1 MYETLQQYW
10 WFLVSLLGA
19 LLVFMLFVQ
28 GGQSLVWSLGKN
40 EAQRRVL
47 LLATGRKWGI
57 TFTTLATFGGAFFA
71 SFPLFYSTSFG
82 GAYWVWM
89 SILLTFVVQA
99 VSYEFRVRRGNL
111 LGSGTFS
118 VFLFINGLLAP
129 LLIGTAVG
137 TFFNGAEFVVDKAAL
152 TSGAAPVISSWA
164 NPLHGLEAA
173 LNPWN
178 LCLGA
183 VLVFLS
189 RLLACLYFLNS
200 VADGEIRLA
209 VRRHLVYEAGPFLVF
224 FLLFVWHWLTQDGVG
239 VSDGGMAYME
249 SCKYLHNLLA
259 MPTVACTLLAGVVLV
274 LLGIIRPLLTVKHHG
289 IWYAGAGTVLTVLAL
304 LLCAGWNNTAF
315 YPSIVNLQ
323 SSLTIRNSCSSEFTL
338 RTMAYVSVLIPFVL
352 AYIIWA
358 WRVLDREPVT
368 ESETNED

>member
-28 GGQSLVWSLGKN
+28 GGQSLVWFLGKN

-57 TFTTLATFGGAFFA
+57 TFTTLVTFGGAFFA

-89 SILLTFVVQA
+89 AILLTFVVQA

-118 VFLFINGLLAP
+118 V
-129 LLIGTAVG
+129 
-137 TFFNGAEFVVDKAAL
+137 
-152 TSGAAPVISSWA
+152 
-164 NPLHGLEAA
+164 
-173 LNPWN
+173 
-178 LCLGA
+178 
-183 VLVFLS
+183 
-189 RLLACLYFLNS
+189 
-200 VADGEIRLA
+200 
-209 VRRHLVYEAGPFLVF
+209 
-224 FLLFVWHWLTQDGVG
+224 
-239 VSDGGMAYME
+239 
-249 SCKYLHNLLA
+249 
-259 MPTVACTLLAGVVLV
+259 
-274 LLGIIRPLLTVKHHG
+274 
-289 IWYAGAGTVLTVLAL
+289 
-304 LLCAGWNNTAF
+304 
-315 YPSIVNLQ
+315 
-323 SSLTIRNSCSSEFTL
+323 
-338 RTMAYVSVLIPFVL
+338 LIPFVL

-358 WRVLDREPVT
+358 WRVLDREAVK